1 MFPSV
6 FLTFLLEIRLV
17 SGAVH
22 QLGDLVSGRQ
32 VHPAH
37 GIVRFYLRGSYWF
50 LRNAVCLSLLEKPAF
65 ILSIL
70 VDQCRAILNNKIL
83 LSYSPWHWTV
93 HLVRMCHPQDSWI
106 KITISLI
113 LIGTQKYCRT
123 IEISPRLQL
132 SQTPKHHTPTDAK
145 SQQNYFIIPFIVN

>member
-6 FLTFLLEIRLV
+6 ILTFLLEVRLV

-37 GIVRFYLRGSYWF
+37 GIVRLYQRGPYWF

-70 VDQCRAILNNKIL
+70 VDQCRAILNSKIL
-83 LSYSPWHWTV
+83 LSHSP
-93 HLVRMCHPQDSWI
+93 
-106 KITISLI
+106 
-113 LIGTQKYCRT
+113 
-123 IEISPRLQL
+123 
-132 SQTPKHHTPTDAK
+132 
-145 SQQNYFIIPFIVN
+145 

>member
-6 FLTFLLEIRLV
+6 ILTFLLEIRLV

-32 VHPAH
+32 VHPAY
-37 GIVRFYLRGSYWF
+37 GIVRLCKTKRAYWF
-50 LRNAVCLSLLEKPAF
+50 LRNAVCSSLLEKPAF

-83 LSYSPWHWTV
+83 LSYSP
-93 HLVRMCHPQDSWI
+93 
-106 KITISLI
+106 
-113 LIGTQKYCRT
+113 
-123 IEISPRLQL
+123 
-132 SQTPKHHTPTDAK
+132 
-145 SQQNYFIIPFIVN
+145 

>member
-6 FLTFLLEIRLV
+6 ILTFLLEVRLV

-37 GIVRFYLRGSYWF
+37 WIVRLCQRGPYWF

-83 LSYSPWHWTV
+83 LRHSPWHWTV
-93 HLVRMCHPQDSWI
+93 HLVRMRHPQHSW
-106 KITISLI
+106 KITLSLI
-113 LIGTQKYCRT
+113 LIAAQKHTANPLKSHLAC
-123 IEISPRLQL
+123 SFHRLQSTTL
-132 SQTPKHHTPTDAK
+132 LKM
-145 SQQNYFIIPFIVN
+145 QNLNKFMIPFKGI

>member
-6 FLTFLLEIRLV
+6 ILTFLLEVRLV

-22 QLGDLVSGRQ
+22 QRGDLVSGRQ

-37 GIVRFYLRGSYWF
+37 GIVRLYQRGPYWF

-70 VDQCRAILNNKIL
+70 VDQCRAILNSKIL
-83 LSYSPWHWTV
+83 LSHSPWHWTA

-113 LIGTQKYCRT
+113 LIAAQKHRQT

-132 SQTPKHHTPTDAK
+132 SQTKDAK
-145 SQQNYFIIPFIVN
+145 SQQNYFIIRFIVN